1 MARARA
7 SRVLAA
13 CMVLG
18 AAVWTLG
25 SLTSFC
31 GAPGPVSRHSLTA
44 CKGWRLDK
52 IEVGPG
58 GIGQLVCAEGF
69 YIGEKDMKS
78 VLNKQG
84 RRYRMR
90 PFAEER
96 AKGKNVPGITQIGPF
111 KIHLEQMFGGSC
123 GDVDA
128 VRPQGYTG
136 CAGVAGF
143 GDELPTKKQGYG
155 ALPK

>member
-1 MARARA
+1 MARSPAGRALSTLLLAVAAWTFGALPSFVGSRA
-7 SRVLAA
+7 SRPAA
-13 CMVLG
+13 
-18 AAVWTLG
+18 A
-25 SLTSFC
+25 
-31 GAPGPVSRHSLTA
+31 TA

-69 YIGEKDMKS
+69 YIGEKDMKD